1 METIKSWIAQGKLSA
16 LIEKTNQTGQ
26 PVLIS
31 PIYGNSVLLGEQ
43 RWKEISEK
51 LKRHEYLKSIEK
63 TPTRF
68 RAKNPNQVEW
78 QQTRDKGYFSDA

>member
-31 PIYGNSVLLGEQ
+31 SIYGNSVLLG
-43 RWKEISEK
+43 
-51 LKRHEYLKSIEK
+51 
-63 TPTRF
+63 
-68 RAKNPNQVEW
+68 
-78 QQTRDKGYFSDA
+78 